1 MRRIGSTSTRTGSTY
16 LTAATTT
23 STSAAA
29 AARRR
34 IIIIAEQKQLLLMP
48 RGKAAAL
55 SSSSSSSPTFARHGT
70 VSGNGVDRAAATSSR
85 TTPSSRS
92 CSFSSVSS
100 SPISVSSSPQSE
112 EVVIVDRHHGSS
124 GKDNHKHEENE
135 AALSSTT
142 SETNKDRLDRR
153 ERSTKIPRDG
163 LSLSDFVHRARH
175 GTNNGAVDVDVDA
188 GHPGPA
194 TLTPTPTAPKFTEQ
208 QQQQQPLGTF
218 HIKTYGC
225 QMNVSDSDIVRA
237 VLLEHGYAEATM
249 DNTNTN
255 THANTNTNTNTNN
268 TSSSKKQQQRRH
280 KKQSPAAPPEST
292 ADIVLTNTCAIRE
305 KAEEK
310 VWQRLRHLRKNKAPH
325 QIVGVLGC
333 MAERLQNKLLEEN
346 VADLVVGPDAYR
358 DLPRLLAKITG
369 SNNTNTNTN
378 TNTDTN
384 ADNNDSGNNDNEN
397 NNDDDNLQQLG
408 QQLVDG
414 IPMDLETPKQQQQHT
429 NRKKKNK
436 KRPKAINVDLST
448 SETYDDIIPV
458 RGDEASNPFSAFV
471 SIQRGC
477 SNRCSFCI
485 VPFTRGGKERSRPFR
500 SIVDEVSYMV
510 ETQDLKEVVLLG
522 QNVNS
527 YHDRSPL
534 ALRERP
540 EQNILSLSN
549 EGFRSRI
556 RRHNTGGYRFVDLV
570 EAVADVSPELRIRYT
585 SPHPKDYPL
594 ELLQLMA
601 ERPNVCSQ
609 LHMPAQSGSTEMLK
623 RMKRGYTREAYVELI
638 DTARTL
644 IPDVAISSDFIA
656 GFCDETEEEHA
667 DTLSLLEY
675 VEYEQ
680 AFLFAYSMR
689 DKTHASRA
697 MEDNV
702 AAGIKQRRLQ
712 ELIDV
717 FREKVHAKNERVEIG
732 RLRLV
737 LVEGPTRKQRAELP
751 EGAATW
757 HGRTDQNKRIL
768 FEVDIDVETNTKT
781 TPINPAAATATAW
794 KEDHALELL
803 RRQQQSQHQHQQ
815 DVDFSFENHAVATT
829 DLAPGD
835 YAVVSVTKA
844 KGHTLRGRM
853 LWKTTLSDF
862 ARFESRHLSKL
873 QPQDLNI
880 FLGEQ
885 NRFRIVDGIGIP
897 KNEGTSLRSK

>member
-1 MRRIGSTSTRTGSTY
+1 
-16 LTAATTT
+16 
-23 STSAAA
+23 
-29 AARRR
+29 
-34 IIIIAEQKQLLLMP
+34 
-48 RGKAAAL
+48 
-55 SSSSSSSPTFARHGT
+55 
-70 VSGNGVDRAAATSSR
+70 
-85 TTPSSRS
+85 
-92 CSFSSVSS
+92 
-100 SPISVSSSPQSE
+100 
-112 EVVIVDRHHGSS
+112 
-124 GKDNHKHEENE
+124 
-135 AALSSTT
+135 
-142 SETNKDRLDRR
+142 
-153 ERSTKIPRDG
+153 
-163 LSLSDFVHRARH
+163 
-175 GTNNGAVDVDVDA
+175 
-188 GHPGPA
+188 
-194 TLTPTPTAPKFTEQ
+194 
-208 QQQQQPLGTF
+208 
-218 HIKTYGC
+218 
-225 QMNVSDSDIVRA
+225 
-237 VLLEHGYAEATM
+237 
-249 DNTNTN
+249 
-255 THANTNTNTNTNN
+255 
-268 TSSSKKQQQRRH
+268 
-280 KKQSPAAPPEST
+280 
-292 ADIVLTNTCAIRE
+292 
-305 KAEEK
+305 
-310 VWQRLRHLRKNKAPH
+310 
-325 QIVGVLGC
+325 

-369 SNNTNTNTN
+369 STIDN
-378 TNTDTN
+378 DY
-384 ADNNDSGNNDNEN
+384 NNDNGNANGNNDNGNNN

-408 QQLVDG
+408 QQLVAG
-414 IPMDLETPKQQQQHT
+414 IPMDLETPNQQQQQQQQQQQRQT

-448 SETYDDIIPV
+448 SETYDDIMPV
-458 RGDEASNPFSAFV
+458 RGDGASNPFSAFV

-510 ETQDLKEVVLLG
+510 EAQNLKEVVLLG

-540 EQNILSLSN
+540 EPNVLSLSN

-638 DTARTL
+638 DAVRTL

-656 GFCDETEEEHA
+656 GFCDETEQEHA

-717 FREKVHAKNERVEIG
+717 FREKVHAKNERVEVG

-751 EGAATW
+751 GGTATW

-768 FEVDIDVETNTKT
+768 FDVDVGVGAETNTGI
-781 TPINPAAATATAW
+781 TPVNAAATAW
-794 KEDHALELL
+794 KEDQVLELL
-803 RRQQQSQHQHQQ
+803 RRHQQSRLQHPR
-815 DVDFSFENHAVATT
+815 DLGFSLENNAIATT

-835 YAVVSVTKA
+835 YAVVSVTEA

-862 ARFESRHLSKL
+862 ARFESGHLPNL
-873 QPQDLNI
+873 QPQDLHV
-880 FLGEQ
+880 FLGGEEHP
-885 NRFRIVDGIGIP
+885 FRTVDGIRIP
-897 KNEGTSLRSK
+897 KNKGTSLRAK